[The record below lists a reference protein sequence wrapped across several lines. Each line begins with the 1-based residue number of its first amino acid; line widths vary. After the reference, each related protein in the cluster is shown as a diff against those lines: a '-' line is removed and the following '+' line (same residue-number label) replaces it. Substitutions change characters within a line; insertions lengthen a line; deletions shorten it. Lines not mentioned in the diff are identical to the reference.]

1 MSAFDLIWNLVMMLI
16 DRIEDSKNEKET
28 KRIAISNDNVLGY
41 KYIEENEKIE
51 NK

>member
-28 KRIAISNDNVLGY
+28 NERDN
-41 KYIEENEKIE
+41 
-51 NK
+51 

>member
-28 KRIAISNDNVLGY
+28 
-41 KYIEENEKIE
+41 NEKD
-51 NK
+51 N